1 MSRNYDRDRNC
12 NRNRDR
18 DRNRDRGQ
26 SNVVAVALLLG
37 VAAASMGALTAAV
50 GVVVDSS
57 ATQADA
63 DRVAADLETAV
74 DPVAATGPQRGRVT
88 FAEGRLY
95 AVERTLKVRA
105 DGSVVERLDVGA
117 LVYRAGDRRVALHAG
132 AVVRGTGGRGW
143 LETEP
148 PVTVDDD
155 VLIVGAPRLGD
166 DVGSAAGTG
175 GVTATVETNV
185 SHDRRSLGEA
195 TFAVAVETS
204 APGAWERAFE
214 ELGATVTRE
223 PGEPPTVVAT
233 FDGERTGYLVV
244 HDLDAEVSAGG

>member
-1 MSRNYDRDRNC
+1 MSRNR
-12 NRNRDR
+12 NRN
-18 DRNRDRGQ
+18 RNRDRGQ

-88 FAEGRLY
+88 FAEGRLH
-95 AVERTLKVRA
+95 AVERTLEVRA

-117 LVYRAGDRRVALHAG
+117 LVYRAGDRRVAFHAG
-132 AVVRGTGGRGW
+132 AVVRGTDGRSW
-143 LETEP
+143 LGTEP
-148 PVTVDDD
+148 LVTVDDD
-155 VLIVGAPRLGD
+155 ILIVGAPRLGD

-185 SHDRRSLGEA
+185 SHDRRSLGDA

-204 APGAWERAFE
+204 APAAWERAFE
-214 ELGATVTRE
+214 ELGATVARE